1 MVARAFCI
9 VAALSG
15 CLLFAIAPGP
25 AAAQDNDQIY
35 AVIRRDAEMRAA
47 RRGETGQAASRGLAL
62 PGFSLFGARRE
73 VPEITVRPHDSTG
86 RPAQAS
92 AGQQPGQGG
101 NFRMPGGARAY
112 CVRLCDGFFFP
123 APAGGGDG
131 HSGQQAT
138 CNSLCPGAEVALYS
152 VRGGGTIEEA
162 SGPRGQT
169 YARLATA
176 FRYREKADATCT
188 CSGLATN
195 GLARLPITHDF
206 TLRAGD
212 VVVTDNGV
220 RVFAGSS
227 RFPYRQADFVDARSY
242 SRLPADMRRRVVEI
256 QAGIQARDTGAVAP
270 VARTHGHLGG
280 TSARRAGMADVA
292 PSLPLSAGT
301 TSTEGVRILDITRR
315 TDTSIR

>member
-1 MVARAFCI
+1 MIARTFCL
-9 VAALSG
+9 ATALTG
-15 CLLFAIAPGP
+15 CLLLGATSGP

-35 AVIRRDAEMRAA
+35 AVNRRDAEMRAA
-47 RRGETGQAASRGLAL
+47 RRGETGQGAARGFSL
-62 PGFSLFGARRE
+62 PGFSLFGARRD
-73 VPEITVRPHDSTG
+73 VPEITVRPHDGSG
-86 RPAQAS
+86 RPGQAS
-92 AGQQPGQGG
+92 AGQRPGQGG

-123 APAGGGDG
+123 APAGADG

-152 VRGGGTIEEA
+152 VRGGGSIEEA

-176 FRYREKADATCT
+176 FRYRERADATCT

-242 SRLPADMRRRVVEI
+242 GRLPADMRRRVVEI

-270 VARTHGHLGG
+270 VARTHGHPVGV
-280 TSARRAGMADVA
+280 SARRAGMADA
-292 PSLPLSAGT
+292 AASLPLSAGT
-301 TSTEGVRILDITRR
+301 TSTEGVRILDITGR